1 MSLATRCPSCGTAFR
16 VVQDQLKVSEGWV
29 RCGNCQDVFNA
40 LESLFDLAPEARHK
54 ASVPM
59 PLDPPAAPAD
69 STPAVGLAADGPAA
83 SDPERPEWPER
94 TDGAAPPASASSWP
108 DAALSPPDAEPT
120 GALEPTGV
128 EDFWAPVTA
137 PEPAGSVGAEPGP
150 LEASPS
156 PGPEPAGDPPASPR
170 LAPTPAEDPT
180 PPAAAQAASDRPDAS
195 ALGQPTPAWT
205 GIRRRRGPA
214 RTAGTAAV
222 PRPLQ
227 SGETTQPSLFAPDS
241 LLPAGGAAP
250 QPEAAPP
257 APAFVRRA
265 EQAARWQSPAWRAG
279 LATSALLLLLVLGL
293 QVSLFQRDLL
303 ATRWPALRPPLS
315 AVCQALGCAVGPPR
329 AIDQLVLDN
338 SRLNRT
344 SQPGVLQLV
353 AELHNRG
360 ASPVRKPAL
369 EVSFTDASG
378 QLVARKV
385 FAAQQ
390 LDPGQQ
396 GIEANAPWTVE
407 VGLRTIDLNITGF
420 TMEVFYP

>member
-1 MSLATRCPSCGTAFR
+1 LSLATRCPSCGTAFR

-59 PLDPPAAPAD
+59 PLDPPAPPAH
-69 STPAVGLAADGPAA
+69 STPEFGMAAGGPAA
-83 SDPERPEWPER
+83 SEPELPHMPGEAGE
-94 TDGAAPPASASSWP
+94 AALPPTSVSWP
-108 DAALSPPDAEPT
+108 DAALPPPAAQSTAATDATE
-120 GALEPTGV
+120 A

-137 PEPAGSVGAEPGP
+137 PEPSESVGAEPGP
-150 LEASPS
+150 LLAAASPS
-156 PGPEPAGDPPASPR
+156 PEPDGDPLPSPPLR
-170 LAPTPAEDPT
+170 PTPAENPT
-180 PPAAAQAASDRPDAS
+180 PPTASQAVSDLPDTS
-195 ALGQPTPAWT
+195 VLGQPTPAWT

-214 RTAGTAAV
+214 RNAGTTAV
-222 PRPLQ
+222 PRSLS
-227 SGETTQPSLFAPDS
+227 SGETTQPSLFASDS
-241 LLPAGGAAP
+241 LLAAGGPAP
-250 QPEAAPP
+250 QPEVAPP

-265 EQAARWQSPAWRAG
+265 EQAARWQSPAWRTG
-279 LATSALLLLLVLGL
+279 LATSALLLLLLLGL
-293 QVSLFQRDLL
+293 QVGLFQRDPL
-303 ATRWPALRPPLS
+303 AARWPALRPPLS
-315 AVCQALGCAVGPPR
+315 AVCQAMGCAVGPPR

-390 LDPGQQ
+390 LDPGQE
-396 GIEANAPWTVE
+396 GIEANAPWTVD
-407 VGLRTIDLNITGF
+407 VGLRTDDLNITGF